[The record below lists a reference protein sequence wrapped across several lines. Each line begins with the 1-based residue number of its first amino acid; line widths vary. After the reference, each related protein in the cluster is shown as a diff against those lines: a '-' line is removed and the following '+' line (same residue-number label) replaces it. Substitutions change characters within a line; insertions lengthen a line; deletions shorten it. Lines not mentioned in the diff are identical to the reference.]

1 MDATQIVNIVTP
13 IIVPLVLAGVKWILP
28 KIPTWMIPV
37 LAPVLGGLVGIIS
50 NAALSAQGNL
60 MVAVALGMAGVGL
73 REIIDQLKPEP
84 KPND

>member
-1 MDATQIVNIVTP
+1 
-13 IIVPLVLAGVKWILP
+13 
-28 KIPTWMIPV
+28 MIPV